1 MQPGSPKDDAV
12 DETGGDRPSPPV
24 HDGSDG
30 AGTDDGEAG
39 AERPAGPTYDGPH
52 DAGVES
58 TDADAGT
65 ERSGA
70 VDEAPPVVT
79 GETAEIDPSG
89 RTAAI
94 ARPDVE
100 RAREVDAAPDAGA
113 PPGADAAPDAG
124 PPPAAG
130 PVPGAG
136 APPVGVAPP
145 TGDVPPDADL
155 APGAGPHADP
165 GAIDDDA
172 RAGQPLREHHGV
184 PVDDE
189 TPAALAA
196 VQGASQRVRHWWRR
210 AGSGVVQ
217 RWVIS
222 LVVASLVV
230 VIGLL
235 VADRWALMRARD
247 EVDQAFDT
255 FTEEIDDPDVRLD
268 GFPFLPQVVSGRIDR
283 IDFTA
288 DRMVMSDITLL
299 DVTGW
304 ATGIGF
310 RRPVE
315 VAEMTAT
322 GTVPLEIVQEQ
333 VADATFDVPV
343 LGERSFE
350 ADIDGTE
357 LVLTTSILG
366 GDIHVTAEVTPTDDG
381 RGIHIHLERGRY
393 RGVSTEL
400 ASIPIVGD
408 RLPLDHYVE
417 LDALPEN
424 LVLTE
429 TTVIADGIRVTV
441 EGEDV
446 PL

>member
-89 RTAAI
+89 RTAAL
-94 ARPDVE
+94 ARPDVG
-100 RAREVDAAPDAGA
+100 RARATDVPTDAGAVPPDAGA
-113 PPGADAAPDAG
+113 PPAGDADADAG
-124 PPPAAG
+124 AVA
-130 PVPGAG
+130 PGAG
-136 APPVGVAPP
+136 APPA
-145 TGDVPPDADL
+145 DDAAPDADL
-155 APGAGPHADP
+155 APDAAVPTAP
-165 GAIDDDA
+165 GAIDDEG
-172 RAGQPLREHHGV
+172 RVGQPLRERHGV
-184 PVDDE
+184 AVDDE